1 MTLYT
6 YLAKKFFPIFI
17 ISIAFFS
24 FILILMDLIFNI
36 WSYITQ
42 AVPFSSIMYISFLYI
57 PKTISFAIPL
67 AILFAASFSL
77 SDLSANNELFAIF
90 ASGISLLR
98 FTLPLLL
105 FSIIASFG
113 FLFFED
119 KIVVPSYNKK
129 ITIQDFVLDNIES
142 KNNSQIVI
150 LLDKGK
156 IVYKADYYDDEVKKL
171 FGLIIVLRDD
181 EMKVKKVLQANSAT
195 WNDNAWHFT
204 NETIYE
210 FIDNEVFPSNDISGL
225 EILEKPEIF
234 QSNVINIEA
243 ENIADSKL
251 YLAHLEKTGL
261 PMGESL
267 SLYYKKFS
275 FPFIVFI
282 VVFLSIG
289 LSGKTKKNVLLV
301 SLASSLGAAV
311 LFYVTQF
318 VTMLMAKFS
327 LLSPLMGAWFPV
339 FLFIALSMILLRYSR
354 T

>member
-6 YLAKKFFPIFI
+6 YLAKKFFPIFFM
-17 ISIAFFS
+17 SLAFFS
-24 FILILMDLIFNI
+24 FVLVLLDLLINI

-42 AVPFSSIMYISFLYI
+42 AVPFLSILYVSLLYI

-67 AILFAASFSL
+67 AILFASSFSL
-77 SDLSANNELFAIF
+77 SDMSAKNELFAIF
-90 ASGISLLR
+90 ASGISLIR
-98 FTLPLLL
+98 FTLPLLV
-105 FSIIASFG
+105 FSFIASFG

-119 KIVVPSYNKK
+119 RLVVPSYNKK
-129 ITIQDFVLDNIES
+129 NFTQDLLLDTIES
-142 KNNSQIVI
+142 KNNSQLVI
-150 LLDKGK
+150 ILDKGR
-156 IVYKADYYDDEVKKL
+156 IVYKADYYDDESKKL
-171 FGLIIVLRDD
+171 FGVLVVLRNE
-181 EMKVKKVLQANSAT
+181 EMQVQKVLQASSAS
-195 WNDNAWHFT
+195 WLNDIWVYSG
-204 NETIYE
+204 ETIYE
-210 FIDNEVFPSNDISGL
+210 VRNNEVVITKDLEGL
-225 EILEKPEIF
+225 IIEEKPEVF
-234 QSNVINIEA
+234 QSNVVNIEA
-243 ENIADSKL
+243 ENIHDSKI

-261 PMGESL
+261 PMNESL

-311 LFYVTQF
+311 LFYVSQM

-327 LLSPLMGAWFPV
+327 IISPLMGAWFPV
-339 FLFIALSMILLRYSR
+339 FLFIILSAILLRFSK